1 MLFRLL
7 IAITLF
13 SAVSVSWALPD
24 ATVEGVQLPAWLTRD
39 GKRQPLGAGT
49 KLKSRDEVSTGAEA
63 RLLVRLADGSL
74 VKLGENAS
82 LQLSNLAQ
90 RRDQSLL
97 TATLKVITGAF
108 RFTTDAVLRS
118 RSRRDI
124 RVQFPTVTAGIRGTD
139 IWGKNL
145 EDREVVVLIEG
156 QISVSRAGDAPREMK
171 DPLTYLQAPRSGPA
185 SVQAVPAEQLQA
197 WAAETEITGGQ
208 GAIKHGGRWKLVLAE
223 AGTQT
228 EALALYDQLR
238 GEGFPVRI
246 VSHDSATGHTFRIR
260 LSGFPNRQEAS
271 ALGERIGK
279 RFPAL
284 HPVVTQ

>member
-7 IAITLF
+7 IAIALS

-49 KLKSRDEVSTGAEA
+49 PLRSRDEVSTGADA
-63 RLLVRLADGSL
+63 RLLLRLADGSV

-82 LQLSNLAQ
+82 LQLSSLAQ
-90 RRDQSLL
+90 RRDQNLL
-97 TATLKVITGAF
+97 TATLKVLTGAF

-145 EDREVVVLIEG
+145 EDKEVVVLIEG
-156 QISVSRAGDAPREMK
+156 QISISRTGDAPREMK

-197 WAAETEITGGQ
+197 WAAETEITGGR
-208 GAIKHGGRWKLVLAE
+208 GAIKQGGRWKLVIAE
-223 AGTQT
+223 AGSQT

-246 VSHDSATGHTFRIR
+246 VSDSSAERPIFRIR

-279 RFPAL
+279 RFPEL
-284 HPVVTQ
+284 RPVVTQ

>member
-49 KLKSRDEVSTGAEA
+49 LLRSRDEVSTGADA
-63 RLLVRLADGSL
+63 RLLLRLADGSV

-82 LQLSNLAQ
+82 LQLSSLAQ
-90 RRDQSLL
+90 RRDRNLL
-97 TATLKVITGAF
+97 TATLKVLTGAF

-223 AGTQT
+223 AVSQT

-246 VSHDSATGHTFRIR
+246 VSDSSAAGPIFRIR

-279 RFPAL
+279 RFPEL
-284 HPVVTQ
+284 HPVVTR